1 MIETLKEILAAI
13 ILAGGIGRFIDFLIG
28 KAGQQKAKDLLLKWW
43 VRFDDVRWTNFGRE
57 EGLYAGQ
64 VIERWFGRRIWCF
77 RRIRAAFVLFIVFL
91 LIGSVVSLMSSK
103 PFIMCRLCD
112 ETLSVAIIELIV
124 FLLAFCISVSLTRF
138 ITFQMAELCRI
149 GEVRNLTI
157 FVAMAIINYVILVY
171 WAPITGS
178 LRGAFITYLNA
189 SQIIFEPDVRL
200 IPYLYFSL
208 GLLKDTIIG
217 TIEQGVTHIPFYPKI
232 VVDYLR
238 SSDPVDLFSLY
249 CLSLF
254 PNVFRFALS
263 IIFVGSFLLKPV
275 VMRPVNL
282 VWRRV
287 VESDKPVFTVMFGG
301 AAAFATAISEAA
313 KHLSG

>member
-1 MIETLKEILAAI
+1 VGHVRPTPRLEALDRSAATRRTKLCQETANDRDTQRNSS
-13 ILAGGIGRFIDFLIG
+13 GHHPR
-28 KAGQQKAKDLLLKWW
+28 
-43 VRFDDVRWTNFGRE
+43 RWNRTLYRLSNRE
-57 EGLYAGQ
+57 SWSTESEGPSA
-64 VIERWFGRRIWCF
+64 
-77 RRIRAAFVLFIVFL
+77 
-91 LIGSVVSLMSSK
+91 
-103 PFIMCRLCD
+103 
-112 ETLSVAIIELIV
+112 
-124 FLLAFCISVSLTRF
+124 
-138 ITFQMAELCRI
+138 QM
-149 GEVRNLTI
+149 V
-157 FVAMAIINYVILVY
+157 
-171 WAPITGS
+171 
-178 LRGAFITYLNA
+178 GAF
-189 SQIIFEPDVRL
+189 R
-200 IPYLYFSL
+200 
-208 GLLKDTIIG
+208 
-217 TIEQGVTHIPFYPKI
+217 KI